1 VNKNFYIV
9 LTQYIIKLEKFNSM
23 SKFVKKLNEL
33 NIFFEEI
40 ENLKNEFLIKFILL
54 FNLSQE
60 ISKRSLQYVFFN
72 VQDLE
77 IERLN
82 FEKKKNN
89 NT

>member
-1 VNKNFYIV
+1 
-9 LTQYIIKLEKFNSM
+9 M